1 MMEHKLSS
9 MAKTFTPSPIK
20 ELSHLAQR
28 RNTVNLVEGFPND
41 DVCKKKKF
49 ILFGSKQIKITA
61 TLFVA

>member
-9 MAKTFTPSPIK
+9 MARTFTPSPIK

-49 ILFGSKQIKITA
+49 SLFGSKQSKIKA

>member
-41 DVCKKKKF
+41 DVCKKKK
-49 ILFGSKQIKITA
+49 IQ
-61 TLFVA
+61 FVWV

>member
-28 RNTVNLVEGFPND
+28 KNIVNLVERFPND
-41 DVCKKKKF
+41 DECKKKF
-49 ILFGSKQIKITA
+49 SLFGSKQSKIKA